1 MKTTQHATTLQN
13 PTSKDQART
22 TVCCVFFV
30 VLLFA
35 AQGQAGWKDA
45 EFGLLPD
52 FSGGASMV
60 VNVPFGKGE
69 AKQVQRA
76 DPVGGDVKTGVW
88 EGVKTHV
95 SDNSVIYSLLG
106 LVGTYALSAYNNHFW
121 PFNKSDKDS
130 GGSTATASS
139 SGTTASGTSVVIINI
154 NGDGNQTSVGGSA
167 TRSSS
172 ETSSPSTTD
181 NHSTATTTSTST
193 STSTEV
199 AKP

>member
-22 TVCCVFFV
+22 TVCCVLFA

-35 AQGQAGWKDA
+35 TQGQAGWKDA

-121 PFNKSDKDS
+121 PFNKADKDS
-130 GGSTATASS
+130 GSTATATS
-139 SGTTASGTSVVIINI
+139 SGTTASGTSVIIINI

-167 TRSSS
+167 TRSST
-172 ETSSPSTTD
+172 E
-181 NHSTATTTSTST
+181 TTSA
-193 STSTEV
+193 EKKV